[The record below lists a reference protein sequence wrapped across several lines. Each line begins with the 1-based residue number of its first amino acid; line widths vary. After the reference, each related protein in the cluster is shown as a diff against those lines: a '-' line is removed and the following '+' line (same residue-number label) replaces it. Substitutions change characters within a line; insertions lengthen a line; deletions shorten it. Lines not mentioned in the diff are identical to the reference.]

1 MHVVETAILSTDL
14 AMYFKKRTIFMELIE
29 NGEFDWQSEE
39 KKEGKEG
46 LSTIIFRLLVIC
58 KVGFPK
64 FTPKQT
70 NKHIILQKFYLKPKI
85 FIIIFRFFF
94 LKNAF
99 HIELH
104 YQKPDQTVKVQIHV
118 QPLAKKTLFISIKF
132 IFTIILSPSIPTKLS
147 ESNL

>member
-39 KKEGKEG
+39 KKEGKAG
-46 LSTIIFRLLVIC
+46 CSNIISCLLVIC
-58 KVGFPK
+58 KVLFPK

-70 NKHIILQKFYLKPKI
+70 NKHIILQEFYLKPKI

-94 LKNAF
+94 LKIVF
-99 HIELH
+99 HRI
-104 YQKPDQTVKVQIHV
+104 T
-118 QPLAKKTLFISIKF
+118 
-132 IFTIILSPSIPTKLS
+132 LS
-147 ESNL
+147 ETRPDGKSIHTRTTPREESPIHLFPLNSFFYNNSISTYTNQIIRE